1 MICLAFGFERMEVLR
16 EQETGH
22 SSEAGICRLSLP
34 ALLVSYIN
42 RPGEKPTF
50 QDNQVKSDILST
62 T

>member
-1 MICLAFGFERMEVLR
+1 MEVLR